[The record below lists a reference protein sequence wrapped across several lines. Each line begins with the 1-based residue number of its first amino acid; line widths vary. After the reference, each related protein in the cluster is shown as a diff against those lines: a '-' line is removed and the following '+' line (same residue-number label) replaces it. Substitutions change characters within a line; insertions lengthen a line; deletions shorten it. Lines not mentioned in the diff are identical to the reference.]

1 MSIEIRNIHK
11 QFGDFQALGDVSLD
25 IHSGELIALL
35 GPSGCGKTTLLRI
48 IAGLEIA
55 DSGTILFSGE
65 DTTHVHVRE
74 RQVGFVFQHY
84 ALFRHMSVFENV
96 AFGLRVKP
104 RNERPSEAQ
113 IKQKVHDLLSLVQ
126 LDWLADRY
134 PSQLSGG
141 QRQRIALAR
150 ALAVEPKV
158 LLLDEP
164 FGALD
169 AKVRKE
175 LRRWLRRLHD
185 DLNVTTIFVTHD
197 QEEALE
203 VADRV
208 VVMNKGHVEQVGS
221 PQDVWEHPA
230 SPFVYG
236 FLGDVNLFH
245 GRAHEGEMHIGVDK
259 QTVSFASPE
268 HSGAQDAKAYAYVRP
283 HDFDVRRYTT
293 GDEGIVAQLSRAIVV
308 GPIAR
313 LELVAAEGDSPSDEQ
328 IIEAQIPASQYY
340 EQNFAEGE
348 TLILT
353 PRKVKVFTL

>member
-1 MSIEIRNIHK
+1 MSIEIRNVHK
-11 QFGDFQALGDVSLD
+11 QFGNFHALRDVSLD
-25 IHSGELIALL
+25 IDSGELVALL

-48 IAGLEIA
+48 IAGLETA
-55 DSGTILFSGE
+55 DTGTIAFSGE

-84 ALFRHMSVFENV
+84 ALFRHMTVFENV
-96 AFGLRVKP
+96 AFGLRMKP
-104 RNERPSEAQ
+104 RNQRPTDSVIQ
-113 IKQKVHDLLSLVQ
+113 QKVHDLLNLVQ

-185 DLNVTTIFVTHD
+185 DLHVTSIFVTHD

-208 VVMNKGHVEQVGS
+208 VLMNSGRIEQIGS
-221 PQDVWEHPA
+221 PQEVWDHPA

-245 GRAHEGEMHIGVDK
+245 GRAHEGEMRIGGDSA
-259 QTVSFASPE
+259 VSLNSPE
-268 HSGAQDAKAYAYVRP
+268 HQFVQDSKAFAYVRP
-283 HDFDVRRYTT
+283 HDIEVKRYST
-293 GDEGIVAQLSRAIVV
+293 GDAGIKAKLTRAIVV

-313 LELVAAEGDSPSDEQ
+313 LEFEPLDHHDFAKDTV
-328 IIEAQIPASQYY
+328 IEAQLSSHLFA
-340 EQNFAEGE
+340 EQAYKEGE
-348 TLILT
+348 TLVLT
-353 PRKVKVFTL
+353 PRKARIFVES

>member
-1 MSIEIRNIHK
+1 MSIEIRNVSKH
-11 QFGDFQALGDVSLD
+11 FGDFHALKD
-25 IHSGELIALL
+25 INLHIDSGELIALL

-48 IAGLEIA
+48 IAGLESA
-55 DSGTILFSGE
+55 DQGSILFSGE
-65 DTTHVHVRE
+65 DTTDVHVRD

-84 ALFRHMSVFENV
+84 ALFRHMTVFENV
-96 AFGLRVKP
+96 AFGLRMKP
-104 RNERPSEAQ
+104 RNIRPTEAQ
-113 IKQKVHDLLSLVQ
+113 IQQKVHDLLKLVQ

-185 DLNVTTIFVTHD
+185 ELHVTSIFVTHD

-208 VVMNKGHVEQVGS
+208 VLMNKGVVEQSGS
-221 PQDVWEHPA
+221 PQDVWDHPA

-245 GRAHEGEMHIGVDK
+245 GRAHEGLLHLDGVAID
-259 QTVSFASPE
+259 TPE
-268 HSGAQDAKAYAYVRP
+268 HAGAQNAQAFAYVRP
-283 HDFDVRRYTT
+283 HDLQVERYTP
-293 GDEGIVAQLSRAIVV
+293 GASGIVAVLERAIVV

-313 LELVAAEGDSPSDEQ
+313 LELLPVDSDVPSGHDPL
-328 IIEAQIPASQYY
+328 IEAQMAA
-340 EQNFAEGE
+340 ERFRELGLEEGE
-348 TLILT
+348 RLVVS
-353 PRKVKVFTL
+353 PKKAKVFLKT